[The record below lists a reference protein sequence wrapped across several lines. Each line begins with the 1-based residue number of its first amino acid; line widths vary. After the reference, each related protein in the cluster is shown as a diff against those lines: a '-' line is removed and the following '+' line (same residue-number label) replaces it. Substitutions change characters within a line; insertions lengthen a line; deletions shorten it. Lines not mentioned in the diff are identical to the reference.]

1 MTDNKTISDNITS
14 EILDELFAKHKDYV
28 SALIEQKKK
37 YKIDIRLP
45 NMPEYIS
52 ENIAKFLIRNK
63 LNDKTCVW
71 SKGSNNKRSGDLYS
85 DKEKI
90 QEVKAFT
97 STGPISFGP
106 TEKWNVLYFLDMT
119 KWLDDKIILYQVN
132 LSNDS
137 TEWKN
142 IKINSK
148 ETFEVQA
155 KLGLRP
161 RINWDGLSKQLKNKV
176 EVYRGSF
183 KDIFIEKLN
192 DIPKIEVPKVTLEIK
207 LKPETTP
214 KPKPETKT
222 PIVKPE
228 TKTPIVKPETK
239 TPKINITKNQPE
251 PKLTNDK
258 NNSNKKNITK

>member
-1 MTDNKTISDNITS
+1 MSDNITI
-14 EILDELFAKHKDYV
+14 EILDELFTKHKDYV
-28 SALIEQKKK
+28 SALINQKHK

-106 TEKWNVLYFLDMT
+106 TEKWNVLYFLDMR
-119 KWLDDKIILYQVN
+119 KWLDDMIILYQVN

-137 TEWKN
+137 TEWRN

-148 ETFEVQA
+148 DTFEVQA

-183 KDIFIEKLN
+183 KDIFIEKFN
-192 DIPKIEVPKVTLEIK
+192 DIPKIDTPKV
-207 LKPETTP
+207 KPETPP
-214 KPKPETKT
+214 KVKPETP

-228 TKTPIVKPETK
+228 I
-239 TPKINITKNQPE
+239 TPKTNTKKSQPKPNKSNKNNITKE
-251 PKLTNDK
+251 
-258 NNSNKKNITK
+258 I